1 MKKNSHLDE
10 DSYFDP
16 EELGESLFEDM
27 DELAA
32 AAVGGGDD
40 DEEEVEVALFFDE
53 NVEKYGFEVMVKGSP
68 VHVEAT
74 SETLFDAID
83 AFRWWCKRKTGE

>member
-1 MKKNSHLDE
+1 MKKNTHLDE
-10 DSYFDP
+10 DAYFDA
-16 EELGESLFEDM
+16 EGLGESLYDDM

-32 AAVGGGDD
+32 AAAGGDD
-40 DEEEVEVALFFDE
+40 DEVAVELFFDE

-74 SETLFDAID
+74 YESLFDAID